1 MGRNYGKIASLH
13 LSGHG
18 VFNMHFTSEQQR
30 FIQHEEGN
38 ALCIAGAGTGKTT
51 TLVGLIQSQL
61 LKRPAQEMLV
71 LMFNS
76 DIRRDF
82 QRKLAQAGVEQPVP
96 VHTFHSFCLSVLN
109 QSGYLAE
116 SGFRVD
122 FNPGENDKSLAKQVL
137 RQMAGKETAYSK
149 QQQLKEPKTLEL
161 LLSFVG
167 LVKAHM
173 LPPAEVFAMAGINS
187 DYRFILQAFQA
198 FEHLR
203 QAQRLL
209 FFDDWLVTVVGLL
222 EQNISLRARYQHQC
236 RLLVVD
242 EFQDINNAQYRLL
255 KLLLGDGCQLV
266 AVGDVD
272 QCIYTWR
279 GSAPQFML
287 NFERDFAPATVYTL
301 SQTFRFGH
309 SLALAASH
317 LIAHNQARF
326 SDFLTVP
333 SEAVSDTQV
342 SLTGSPRQVGEI
354 VTAIQTHLEQ
364 GGKPGDVAILVRR
377 WSQTLLFELAFLSK
391 QIPYQMP
398 VPSVLANS
406 REVRLLM
413 EVMQLAVGRFEQ
425 MADQDR
431 STLMFSLMSFPHC
444 YVPNKE
450 LKPLCDQLAKMNSKA
465 WTGFAERHGQA
476 NPNLKLDNLIERLD
490 LLGRLQRKGSQKAF
504 DVFEQYR
511 RESGLDS
518 WIWKTEATASE
529 IEEAI
534 DRLDAVSTVLET
546 MDQRCEKALQY
557 FEFYSA
563 QSRQVSTERS
573 AQPAQSESIQ
583 VTTIFRAKGCEY
595 DRVYLPFWDKDA
607 FPYRNPAAT
616 DMKTDQEEER
626 RLAYVALTRAKDFAA
641 VYYTD
646 TEKKGKRNASAF
658 VREAAIE
665 LAGSI
670 GPLLYQAGDLPAAG
684 TPVTE
689 KYYARVGRTEDVPA
703 PKQPEQARSDTS
715 RVAVN
720 PGIAGYSYRWAIEQ
734 PLPENAE
741 KVIRSLVRTKNARYL
756 DTEITRLLRELEKA
770 QSGKQSVLE
779 KRLIAVAHARR
790 QALR

>member
-1 MGRNYGKIASLH
+1 MKIWQNPGLFLIPSKGDSL
-13 LSGHG
+13 
-18 VFNMHFTSEQQR
+18 NMTHFTSEQQR
-30 FIQHEEGN
+30 FIQHDGGN

-51 TLVGLIQSQL
+51 TLVGLVASQL
-61 LKRPAQEMLV
+61 QQRAPNEMLV

-82 QRKLAQAGVEQPVP
+82 RQKLERAGITQPVP
-96 VHTFHSFCLSVLN
+96 VHTFHSFCLSVLK
-109 QSGYLAE
+109 QSGFLAE
-116 SGFRVD
+116 TGYRVD
-122 FNPGENDKSLAKQVL
+122 FHPGENDKSLAKQVL
-137 RQMAGKETAYSK
+137 RQMAGKESAYTK
-149 QQQLKEPKTLEL
+149 QQVYKDPKTLEL

-173 LPPAEVFAMAGINS
+173 LPPGEVFSMAGIS
-187 DYRFILQAFQA
+187 GEYRFIVDAYQA
-198 FEHLR
+198 FEQLR
-203 QAQRLL
+203 KAQKLL

-222 EQNISLRARYQHQC
+222 AQNETLRVRYQRSC

-255 KLLLGDGCQLV
+255 KQLLGEESQLV

-326 SDFLTVP
+326 SDFLTTPAESVT
-333 SEAVSDTQV
+333 DTQV
-342 SLTGSPRQVGEI
+342 NLTGSPRQVGEI
-354 VTAIQTHLEQ
+354 VANIQRYLEE
-364 GGKPGDVAILVRR
+364 GGHPSDIVILVRR
-377 WSQTLLFELAFLSK
+377 WSQTLMFELAFLSK
-391 QIPYQMP
+391 QIPYEMP

-413 EVMQLAVGRFEQ
+413 EVMQLATGRLNQ
-425 MADQDR
+425 GSDQEK
-431 STLMFSLMSFPHC
+431 SALLFQLLSFPHC
-444 YVPNKE
+444 FVPNKS
-450 LKPLCDQLAKMNSKA
+450 LKPLCDQLAKYGSA
-465 WTGFAERHGQA
+465 DWVRFAERYGQA
-476 NPNLKLDNLIERLD
+476 YPNLKLDTLIERLG
-490 LLGRLQRKGSQKAF
+490 LLHRITRKGGQKAV

-511 RESGLDS
+511 RESGLDA

-534 DRLDAVSTVLET
+534 DRLDAVSTVLES

-557 FEFYSA
+557 FEFYTA
-563 QSRQVSTERS
+563 QSQRPQDKQNPTRD
-573 AQPAQSESIQ
+573 QGTRLQ

-595 DRVYLPFWDKDA
+595 SRVYLPFWDSDA
-607 FPYRNPAAT
+607 FPYRNPAAS
-616 DMKTDQEEER
+616 DMKTDHEEER

-646 TEKKGKRNASAF
+646 TEKKGKRAASVF
-658 VREAAIE
+658 VREAALE
-665 LAGSI
+665 
-670 GPLLYQAGDLPAAG
+670 QAGILGPKLYGTGMLPALD
-684 TPVTE
+684 TPMAERYVD
-689 KYYARVGRTEDVPA
+689 RIGRTEDVTAKPV
-703 PKQPEQARSDTS
+703 PVQPRSRVSPSQPE
-715 RVAVN
+715 N
-720 PGIAGYSYRWAIEQ
+720 YSYQWAMSQ

-741 KVIRSLVRTKNARYL
+741 KVIRSLIRTKNARYL
-756 DTEITRLLRELEKA
+756 DGEITRLLRDLEQADPSKR
-770 QSGKQSVLE
+770 SVLS

-790 QALR
+790 QVLR